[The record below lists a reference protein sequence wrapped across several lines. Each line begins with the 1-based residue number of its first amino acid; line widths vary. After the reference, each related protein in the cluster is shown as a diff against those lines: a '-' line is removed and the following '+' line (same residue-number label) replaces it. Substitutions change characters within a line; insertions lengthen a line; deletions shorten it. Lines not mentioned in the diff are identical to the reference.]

1 MNNQIKLAI
10 TAIIICCVIALIAF
24 VDEDESLKPANNKEE
39 LLPPSNYEG
48 KNEAKLSWFRDM
60 LSDNSASQ
68 SKDAEQKKSKKSEKS
83 NVTKTTTSVIID
95 ESKATKYINGAKIIT
110 VQDLARQTD
119 VKISAANSYLQKLL
133 KDGTVERIGG
143 FSGHHLYKSVSG
155 K

>member
-1 MNNQIKLAI
+1 MGSSKNK
-10 TAIIICCVIALIAF
+10 
-24 VDEDESLKPANNKEE
+24 SPAQKD
-39 LLPPSNYEG
+39 
-48 KNEAKLSWFRDM
+48 K
-60 LSDNSASQ
+60 SQ
-68 SKDAEQKKSKKSEKS
+68 SKDAEQKKSKNSEKS
-83 NVTKTTTSVIID
+83 NVRKITTSVIID